1 VTKEEKCSFQEN
13 PTLRKISPQKSFVH
27 LSHYVEEKL
36 LPSFLTFTNLF
47 LKTMTSSNGYFL
59 FSLHFHIDNFMM
71 VAS

>member
-1 VTKEEKCSFQEN
+1 MFFSRESNLE
-13 PTLRKISPQKSFVH
+13 KISPKKSFVH

-47 LKTMTSSNGYFL
+47 MKTMISSNGYFL
-59 FSLHFHIDNFMM
+59 ISLHFHIDNFMM